1 MQSAP
6 TIPVSILVTHNL
18 SKSYRLGPTEVPVLH
33 GINLD
38 VQAGEQVAVV
48 GPSGVG
54 KSTLLHLLGGL
65 DRPSSG
71 EVEVNGQ
78 SLTKLS
84 PDELATV
91 RNRDVGFVFQFH
103 HLLPEFTALENV
115 LLPARLV
122 NGGQSRRISNAV
134 ERAEQLLADVGLSHR
149 LHHRPG
155 ELSGGECQRVAVA
168 RARMNKP
175 RVLICDEPTGNL
187 DGEAA
192 ASLQALLERLAREE
206 GTTLV
211 VATHNLEFARAMD
224 RIIRLHEGRV
234 EEQADKP
241 TS

>member
-1 MQSAP
+1 MSA
-6 TIPVSILVTHNL
+6 LRAQQL
-18 SKSYRLGPTEVPVLH
+18 SKSYRLGPTVVPVLH
-33 GINLD
+33 SISFE
-38 VQAGEQVAVV
+38 VQPGEQVAIV

-54 KSTLLHLLGGL
+54 KSTLLHLCGGL
-65 DRPSSG
+65 DRPTSG
-71 EVEVNGQ
+71 DVMVNEQ
-78 SLTKLS
+78 SLSQLPS
-84 PDELATV
+84 DQLADV
-91 RNRDVGFVFQFH
+91 RNRDIGFVFQFH

-115 LLPARLV
+115 LMPARLR
-122 NGGQSRRISNAV
+122 GGERRENTA
-134 ERAEQLLADVGLSHR
+134 RAEQLLADVGLSHR

-206 GTTLV
+206 SAALI

-224 RIIRLHEGRV
+224 RILQLHEGRM
-234 EEQADKP
+234 EERNR
-241 TS
+241 T

>member
-1 MQSAP
+1 MSA
-6 TIPVSILVTHNL
+6 LRAQQL
-18 SKSYRLGPTEVPVLH
+18 SKSYRLGPTVVPVLH
-33 GINLD
+33 SISFE
-38 VQAGEQVAVV
+38 VQPGEQVAIV

-54 KSTLLHLLGGL
+54 KSTLLHLCGGL
-65 DRPSSG
+65 DRPTSG
-71 EVEVNGQ
+71 DVMVNEQ
-78 SLTKLS
+78 SLSQLPS
-84 PDELATV
+84 DQLADV
-91 RNRDVGFVFQFH
+91 RNRDIGFVFQFH

-115 LLPARLV
+115 LMPARLR
-122 NGGQSRRISNAV
+122 GGERRENTA
-134 ERAEQLLADVGLSHR
+134 RAEQLLADVGLSHR

-206 GTTLV
+206 SAALI

-224 RIIRLHEGRV
+224 RILQLHEGRM
-234 EEQADKP
+234 EERSR
-241 TS
+241 T